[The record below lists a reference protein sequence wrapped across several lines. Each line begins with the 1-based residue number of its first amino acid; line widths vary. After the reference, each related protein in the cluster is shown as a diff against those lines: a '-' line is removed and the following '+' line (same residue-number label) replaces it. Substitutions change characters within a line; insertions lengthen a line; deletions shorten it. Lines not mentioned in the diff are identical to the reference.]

1 MIGLLHNTY
10 RWLFIALIPVFA
22 MAVQPVRYDR
32 DTPQT
37 FDDLFQQALKY
48 NGTYRSTWE
57 EQILAKYTLYRAWGN
72 FLPNLNGNA
81 SFSNHTNN
89 STEGSFSNGIYYP
102 PNKSS
107 SSSSSYGLS
116 STLEIWDGGARYGT
130 LDNARIAVKAAP
142 VTLTQAELQLAYN
155 LRQSL
160 NTAFASAEVLK
171 AARSSLS
178 LKQETLRLA
187 DAKYKL
193 GATTEI
199 DVLSAQVQVNTA
211 QSNLL
216 QATQDST
223 IARAKLNQVMGVAI
237 TSNYPLAPLTEHGY
251 ELPPIDSVTSVAMTH
266 SPSSLLALYDNEK
279 AYNDL
284 RVARATWWPT
294 VNLTESYNI
303 SNQSNLVNKWSLA
316 EDDKAGTLALTINYP
331 FFLGF
336 QNAQTREVA
345 RVTKKQA
352 DWAYSDKML
361 AIEESVRENYS
372 SLVRSKE
379 QLTTDSSSVELATRQ
394 RQLEQERYRVGS
406 STLLNVQN
414 AQDAELNSQIQL
426 IQEELN
432 ERAAR
437 ALLEYTIGNK
447 LPEK

>member
-1 MIGLLHNTY
+1 
-10 RWLFIALIPVFA
+10 
-22 MAVQPVRYDR
+22 
-32 DTPQT
+32 
-37 FDDLFQQALKY
+37 
-48 NGTYRSTWE
+48 
-57 EQILAKYTLYRAWGN
+57 
-72 FLPNLNGNA
+72 
-81 SFSNHTNN
+81 
-89 STEGSFSNGIYYP
+89 
-102 PNKSS
+102 
-107 SSSSSYGLS
+107 
-116 STLEIWDGGARYGT
+116 
-130 LDNARIAVKAAP
+130 
-142 VTLTQAELQLAYN
+142 
-155 LRQSL
+155 
-160 NTAFASAEVLK
+160 
-171 AARSSLS
+171 
-178 LKQETLRLA
+178 
-187 DAKYKL
+187 
-193 GATTEI
+193 
-199 DVLSAQVQVNTA
+199 
-211 QSNLL
+211 L